1 MPATR
6 AVLFYGVPDGPEW
19 CDTHML
25 RHAFVVEVFAVTI
38 RGLTPM
44 GKSKV
49 CDKR

>member
-6 AVLFYGVPDGPEW
+6 AVLFTGVPKGPEW
-19 CDTHML
+19 CDEHML
-25 RHAFVVEVFAVTI
+25 PHAFVVEVFAVTI

-44 GKSKV
+44 GTKKV